1 MPADR
6 LDFVADRTDRPEAFE
21 PGLPTVAD
29 ALEVASLQAGI
40 PEVLAGSV
48 DVPVRWVHVSDSER
62 VAALLDGGELL
73 LTTGAGWPGGADAL
87 IRLADELADAGLA
100 GIVLELGTRF
110 AVVPPA
116 LVAACRTR
124 DLALVTLDREVKF
137 VTVTEEVHRRIIA
150 GQVEALQER
159 QRLHELF
166 TGLSLRGAPVEIVVR
181 ETARALGAPV
191 VLEDLAHE
199 VVFADAADRLEAEV
213 LASWIS
219 RSRRL
224 DPEWT
229 RVPVAARGTRWGELV
244 ALPGPPHPAGRATVL
259 EQAAT
264 ALALSRLADGEGAWS
279 RLRAEGLI
287 AAVLGERYTTV
298 ADIEAR
304 LEASGFPLRGR
315 ALHVAVVRRETTTAA
330 RDDRHTMGRSAHGS
344 DVNPRRSAPSVQ
356 IVTDPLGRSADPTG
370 RSADPT
376 GRTALPGGRGA
387 DPTGRGAVPGGRG
400 TVPTVRTADP
410 AGRAGGGDVRTLSA
424 DIGEERIL
432 LVSLAAGS
440 RIPES
445 LLAELGSGAVGD
457 PCAST
462 GELLAAIP
470 VVRRLAGQAAPGEL
484 LRVADRPLAR
494 LAAELSGDH
503 RLQEHSA
510 RLLGPLI
517 RHDDATDGDLLRV
530 LRAIVAHPG
539 NRTAA
544 AAASHLSR
552 SVFYQRL
559 TLIADLL
566 GADLDDGETLSAL
579 HLALLAHGR

>member
-1 MPADR
+1 MAADR
-6 LDFVADRTDRPEAFE
+6 LDFIADRTDRPDRFATDRD
-21 PGLPTVAD
+21 PALPTVAD

-48 DVPVRWVHVSDSER
+48 DAPVRWVHVSDSER

-73 LTTGAGWPGGADAL
+73 LTTGAGWPGAADAL
-87 IRLADELADAGLA
+87 ARLVDELADAGLA
-100 GIVLELGTRF
+100 GVVLELGTRF
-110 AVVPPA
+110 AVVPPP
-116 LVAACRTR
+116 LVAACRAR

-137 VTVTEEVHRRIIA
+137 VAVTEEVHRRIIA

-166 TGLSLRGAPVEIVVR
+166 TGLSLRGAPVEVVVR
-181 ETARALGAPV
+181 ETARALRAPV

-199 VVFADAADRLEAEV
+199 VVVADPFDLAEAEV
-213 LASWIS
+213 LAGWAG

-224 DPEWT
+224 PPEWT
-229 RVPVAARGTRWGELV
+229 RVPVAARGTRWGELI
-244 ALPGPPHPAGRATVL
+244 ALPGPPHPAGPATVL

-264 ALALSRLADGEGAWS
+264 ALALSRLADGEGAWA

-287 AAVLGERYTTV
+287 AALLGERYVTV
-298 ADIEAR
+298 ADVEAR
-304 LEASGFPLRGR
+304 LEASGFPVHGR
-315 ALHVAVVRRETTTAA
+315 ALHVAVSASAPAPA
-330 RDDRHTMGRSAHGS
+330 RDDLHTTRRSAHGS
-344 DVNPRRSAPSVQ
+344 GQIVRDSSQAVQ
-356 IVTDPLGRSADPTG
+356 IVADPNTPSTG
-370 RSADPT
+370 EA
-376 GRTALPGGRGA
+376 
-387 DPTGRGAVPGGRG
+387 
-400 TVPTVRTADP
+400 
-410 AGRAGGGDVRTLSA
+410 RTLTAEVGS
-424 DIGEERIL
+424 ERIL
-432 LVSLAAGS
+432 LLSLPAGS
-440 RIPES
+440 RLPEPF
-445 LLAELGSGAVGD
+445 LDMIGSGAVSD
-457 PCAST
+457 PAAT
-462 GELLAAIP
+462 TEELLAAIP
-470 VVRRLAGQAAPGEL
+470 VVRRLARQAAPGSV

-510 RLLGPLI
+510 RLLAPLI

-530 LRAIVAHPG
+530 LRAVVAHPG

-544 AAASHLSR
+544 ASASHLSR

>member
-6 LDFVADRTDRPEAFE
+6 LDFAADRTDRPDAQQDAPAPSPSERSE
-21 PGLPTVAD
+21 SRGDPGLPTVAD

-40 PEVLAGSV
+40 PELLAGSV
-48 DVPVRWVHVSDSER
+48 EVPVRWVHVSDSER

-73 LTTGAGWPGGADAL
+73 LTTGAGWPGDAAAL
-87 IRLADELADAGLA
+87 GRLVDELSDAGLA

-116 LVAACRTR
+116 LVAACRVR

-137 VTVTEEVHRRIIA
+137 VAVTEEVHRRIIA

-181 ETARALGAPV
+181 ETARALRAPV

-199 VVFADAADRLEAEV
+199 VVVADSFDLAEAEL
-213 LASWIS
+213 LAGWAG

-224 DPEWT
+224 PPEWT
-229 RVPVAARGTRWGELV
+229 RVPVAARGTRWGELI
-244 ALPGPPHPAGRATVL
+244 ALPGPAHPAGPATVL

-264 ALALSRLADGEGAWS
+264 ALALSRLADGEDAWA

-287 AAVLGERYTTV
+287 AALLSERYVTV

-304 LEASGFPLRGR
+304 LESSGFPVRGR
-315 ALHVAVVRRETTTAA
+315 TLYVAASTAA
-330 RDDRHTMGRSAHGS
+330 GTGAPGSA
-344 DVNPRRSAPSVQ
+344 
-356 IVTDPLGRSADPTG
+356 
-370 RSADPT
+370 
-376 GRTALPGGRGA
+376 
-387 DPTGRGAVPGGRG
+387 
-400 TVPTVRTADP
+400 
-410 AGRAGGGDVRTLSA
+410 GDARVLSA
-424 DIGEERIL
+424 IVGAERIL
-432 LVSLAAGS
+432 LLSLQAGS
-440 RIPES
+440 RVPES
-445 LLAELGSGAVGD
+445 VLDSIGSGAVSD
-457 PCAST
+457 PASSAAA
-462 GELLAAIP
+462 LLAAIP
-470 VVRRLAGQAAPGEL
+470 VVRRLARQAEPGAV
-484 LRVADRPLAR
+484 LRVAERPLAR

-510 RLLGPLI
+510 RLLAPLI
-517 RHDDATDGDLLRV
+517 RHDDATQGDLLRV
-530 LRAIVAHPG
+530 LRAVVAHPG

>member
-1 MPADR
+1 VAADR
-6 LDFVADRTDRPEAFE
+6 LDFTAGRTDRPDRHPRDGSARR
-21 PGLPTVAD
+21 PPSPAQDPTKGDPALPTVAD

-40 PEVLAGSV
+40 PDVLTGSV

-73 LTTGAGWPGGADAL
+73 LTTGAGWPGAADAL
-87 IRLADELADAGLA
+87 ARLVDELADAGLA

-110 AVVPPA
+110 AVVPPP
-116 LVAACRTR
+116 LVAACRAR

-137 VTVTEEVHRRIIA
+137 VAVTEEVHRRIIA

-166 TGLSLRGAPVEIVVR
+166 TGLSLRGAPVEVVVR
-181 ETARALGAPV
+181 ETARALRAPV

-199 VVFADAADRLEAEV
+199 VVVADPFDLAEAEV
-213 LASWIS
+213 LAGWAG

-224 DPEWT
+224 PPEWT
-229 RVPVAARGTRWGELV
+229 RVPVAARGTRWGELI
-244 ALPGPPHPAGRATVL
+244 ALPGPPHPAGPATVL

-264 ALALSRLADGEGAWS
+264 ALALSRLADGEGAWA

-287 AAVLGERYTTV
+287 AALLGERYVTV
-298 ADIEAR
+298 ADVEAR
-304 LEASGFPLRGR
+304 LEASGFPVQGR
-315 ALHVAVVRRETTTAA
+315 ALHVAVSAVTAPLRSA
-330 RDDRHTMGRSAHGS
+330 RDDLHTTRRSAHGS
-344 DVNPRRSAPSVQ
+344 GQIVRDSSQAVQIVADPSAPS
-356 IVTDPLGRSADPTG
+356 TG
-370 RSADPT
+370 EA
-376 GRTALPGGRGA
+376 
-387 DPTGRGAVPGGRG
+387 
-400 TVPTVRTADP
+400 
-410 AGRAGGGDVRTLSA
+410 RTLTAEVGS
-424 DIGEERIL
+424 ERIL
-432 LVSLAAGS
+432 LLSLPAGS
-440 RIPES
+440 RLPEPF
-445 LLAELGSGAVGD
+445 LDTVGSGAVSD
-457 PCAST
+457 PAAT
-462 GELLAAIP
+462 TAELLAAIP
-470 VVRRLAGQAAPGEL
+470 VVRRLARQAAPGSV

-503 RLQEHSA
+503 RLQEHST
-510 RLLGPLI
+510 RLLAPLI

-530 LRAIVAHPG
+530 LRAVVAHPG

-544 AAASHLSR
+544 ASASHLSR

-559 TLIADLL
+559 ALIADLL

>member
-6 LDFVADRTDRPEAFE
+6 LDFAPDRTDRPDGVTRSLSARSETKGE

-73 LTTGAGWPGGADAL
+73 LTTGAGWPGAAEAL
-87 IRLADELADAGLA
+87 TRLVDELADAGLA

-116 LVAACRTR
+116 LVAACRGR
-124 DLALVTLDREVKF
+124 DLALVALDREVKF

-166 TGLSLRGAPVEIVVR
+166 TGLSLRGAPVEIVVH

-199 VVFADAADRLEAEV
+199 VVFADTADRTEAEV
-213 LASWIS
+213 LAGWTP

-244 ALPGPPHPAGRATVL
+244 ALPGMPHPAGRATVL

-279 RLRAEGLI
+279 RLRAEGLV
-287 AAVLGERYTTV
+287 AVVLGDRYTTV

-315 ALHVAVVRRETTTAA
+315 ALHVAVGSRETAA
-330 RDDRHTMGRSAHGS
+330 PAREDRHTG
-344 DVNPRRSAPSVQ
+344 RRSAQGFGGNARRSPQAVQ
-356 IVTDPLGRSADPTG
+356 TDPAGRSAD
-370 RSADPT
+370 
-376 GRTALPGGRGA
+376 
-387 DPTGRGAVPGGRG
+387 
-400 TVPTVRTADP
+400 
-410 AGRAGGGDVRTLSA
+410 GDVRTLSA
-424 DIGEERIL
+424 DVGEERIL
-432 LVSLAAGS
+432 LVSLPTGS
-440 RIPES
+440 RIPEA
-445 LLAELGSGAVGD
+445 LLTELGSGAVSD

-462 GELLAAIP
+462 GEMLTTIP
-470 VVRRLAGQAAPGEL
+470 VVRRLARQAAPGEL
-484 LRVADRPLAR
+484 LRAADRPLAR

-510 RLLGPLI
+510 RLLAPLI
-517 RHDDATDGDLLRV
+517 RHDDTTDGDLLRV

>member
-87 IRLADELADAGLA
+87 TRLADELADAGLA

-116 LVAACRTR
+116 LVAACRAR

-199 VVFADAADRLEAEV
+199 VVFADTAHRPEAEV
-213 LASWIS
+213 LASWTS

-315 ALHVAVVRRETTTAA
+315 ALHVAVGRRETTTAT

-344 DVNPRRSAPSVQ
+344 GENPRRSAQAVQ
-356 IVTDPLGRSADPTG
+356 IVTDPLGRSADP
-370 RSADPT
+370 
-376 GRTALPGGRGA
+376 GGRGTIPA
-387 DPTGRGAVPGGRG
+387 GRGAV
-400 TVPTVRTADP
+400 P

-432 LVSLAAGS
+432 LVSLPAGS

-470 VVRRLAGQAAPGEL
+470 VVRRLARQAAPGEL

-510 RLLGPLI
+510 RLLAPLI

>member
-6 LDFVADRTDRPEAFE
+6 LNFAADRTDRPDRLPSDRD

-29 ALEVASLQAGI
+29 ALDVASLQAGI

-48 DVPVRWVHVSDSER
+48 DVPVRWVHVSDSDR

-73 LTTGAGWPGGADAL
+73 LTTGAGWPGAADAL
-87 IRLADELADAGLA
+87 ARLVDELADAGLA

-110 AVVPPA
+110 AVVPPP
-116 LVAACRTR
+116 LVAACRAR

-137 VTVTEEVHRRIIA
+137 VAVTEEVHRRIIA

-166 TGLSLRGAPVEIVVR
+166 TGLSLRGAPVEVVVR
-181 ETARALGAPV
+181 ETARALRAPV

-199 VVFADAADRLEAEV
+199 VVVADPFDLAEAEV
-213 LASWIS
+213 LDGWTG

-224 DPEWT
+224 PQEWT
-229 RVPVAARGTRWGELV
+229 RVPVAARGTRWGELI
-244 ALPGPPHPAGRATVL
+244 ALPGPPHPAGPATVL

-264 ALALSRLADGEGAWS
+264 ALALSRLADGEGAWA

-287 AAVLGERYTTV
+287 GALLGERYVTV

-304 LEASGFPLRGR
+304 LESSGFPVRGR
-315 ALHVAVVRRETTTAA
+315 ALYAVVSIAGGATARSG
-330 RDDRHTMGRSAHGS
+330 RDDPHRSRRSAH
-344 DVNPRRSAPSVQ
+344 DSAENLRASSQAVQ
-356 IVTDPLGRSADPTG
+356 IVAESQAQ
-370 RSADPT
+370 
-376 GRTALPGGRGA
+376 
-387 DPTGRGAVPGGRG
+387 
-400 TVPTVRTADP
+400 ADP
-410 AGRAGGGDVRTLSA
+410 ATRADVRTLTA
-424 DIGEERIL
+424 DVGSERIL
-432 LVSLAAGS
+432 LVSLPAGA
-440 RIPES
+440 RLPDPVI
-445 LLAELGSGAVGD
+445 AELESGAVGD
-457 PCAST
+457 PAAT
-462 GELLAAIP
+462 TAELLAAIP
-470 VVRRLAGQAAPGEL
+470 VVRRLARQAAPGSV

-510 RLLGPLI
+510 RLLAPLI

-530 LRAIVAHPG
+530 LRAVVAHPG

-544 AAASHLSR
+544 ANASHLSR

-559 TLIADLL
+559 GLIADLL
-566 GADLDDGETLSAL
+566 GADLEDGETLSAL

>member
-87 IRLADELADAGLA
+87 TRLADELADAGLA

-116 LVAACRTR
+116 LVAACRAR
-124 DLALVTLDREVKF
+124 ELALVTLDREVKF

-199 VVFADAADRLEAEV
+199 LVFADTAHRPEAEV
-213 LASWIS
+213 LASWTS

-315 ALHVAVVRRETTTAA
+315 ALHVAVGRRETTTAT
-330 RDDRHTMGRSAHGS
+330 RDDRHTMRRSAHGS
-344 DVNPRRSAPSVQ
+344 GENPRRSAQAVQ

-370 RSADPT
+370 RGADPT
-376 GRTALPGGRGA
+376 GRTAVPGGRGA
-387 DPTGRGAVPGGRG
+387 LPAGRGAVPAS
-400 TVPTVRTADP
+400 RT
-410 AGRAGGGDVRTLSA
+410 GGGDVRTLSA

-432 LVSLAAGS
+432 LVSLPAGS

-470 VVRRLAGQAAPGEL
+470 VVRRLARQAAPGEL

-510 RLLGPLI
+510 RLLAPLI

-559 TLIADLL
+559 DLIADLL

>member
-6 LDFVADRTDRPEAFE
+6 LDFTADRTDRPDGTD

-29 ALEVASLQAGI
+29 VLEVASLQAAI
-40 PEVLAGSV
+40 PEVLAGSL
-48 DVPVRWVHVSDSER
+48 DAPVRWVHVSDSDR

-73 LTTGAGWPGGADAL
+73 LTTGAGWPGDAAAL
-87 IRLADELADAGLA
+87 GRLVDELVDAGLA
-100 GIVLELGTRF
+100 GVVLELGTRF
-110 AVVPPA
+110 TVVPPA

-137 VTVTEEVHRRIIA
+137 VTVTEQVHRRIIA

-166 TGLSLRGAPVEIVVR
+166 TALSLRGAPVEVVVR
-181 ETARALGAPV
+181 ETARALHAPV

-199 VVFADAADRLEAEV
+199 VVVADTAGHTEAEV
-213 LASWIS
+213 LAGWAG

-224 DPEWT
+224 PPEWT

-244 ALPGPPHPAGRATVL
+244 ALPGPPHPAGPATVL

-264 ALALSRLADGEGAWS
+264 ALALSRLADGQGAWT

-287 AAVLGERYTTV
+287 TAMLGERYTTV

-304 LEASGFPLRGR
+304 LEASGFPVHGR
-315 ALHVAVVRRETTTAA
+315 TLFVAVGAAPVATALAASPSRHDLHKVR
-330 RDDRHTMGRSAHGS
+330 RSAHGS
-344 DVNPRRSAPSVQ
+344 APDVREASQAVQ
-356 IVTDPLGRSADPTG
+356 IVAGSRGGSGPAVGTGPAAATSTSTSTTTSTTVGTAVGTATSTTVGTAADA
-370 RSADPT
+370 R
-376 GRTALPGGRGA
+376 L
-387 DPTGRGAVPGGRG
+387 
-400 TVPTVRTADP
+400 
-410 AGRAGGGDVRTLSA
+410 LSA
-424 DIGEERIL
+424 VVDGERIL
-432 LVSLAAGS
+432 LVSLPAGS
-440 RIPES
+440 RLPEP
-445 LLAELGSGAVGD
+445 LLAELGSGALSD
-457 PCAST
+457 PASST

-470 VVRRLAGQAAPGEL
+470 VVRRIARRAEPGVV
-484 LRVADRPLAR
+484 LRVSERPLAR

-510 RLLGPLI
+510 RLLAPLI
-517 RHDDATDGDLLRV
+517 RHDDTNDGDLLRV
-530 LRAIVAHPG
+530 LRAVVAHPG

-544 AAASHLSR
+544 AGASHLSR

-566 GADLDDGETLSAL
+566 DADLDDGET
-579 HLALLAHGR
+579 

>member
-1 MPADR
+1 M
-6 LDFVADRTDRPEAFE
+6 DFATDRTDRPDLSQSKGD

-29 ALEVASLQAGI
+29 ALRVASLQSGI

-73 LTTGAGWPGGADAL
+73 LTTGAGWPGAADAL
-87 IRLADELADAGLA
+87 ARLVDELADAGLA
-100 GIVLELGTRF
+100 GVVLELGTRF

-116 LVAACRTR
+116 LVAACRAR

-137 VTVTEEVHRRIIA
+137 VAVTEEVHRRIIA

-166 TGLSLRGAPVEIVVR
+166 TGLSLRGAPVEVVVR
-181 ETARALGAPV
+181 ETARALRAPV

-199 VVFADAADRLEAEV
+199 VVVADPFDAAEADV
-213 LASWIS
+213 LAGWAG

-224 DPEWT
+224 PPEWT
-229 RVPVAARGTRWGELV
+229 RVPVAARGTQWGELV
-244 ALPGPPHPAGRATVL
+244 ALPGPAHPAGPATVL

-264 ALALSRLADGEGAWS
+264 ALALSRLADGEGAWA

-287 AAVLGERYTTV
+287 AALLGERYVTI

-304 LEASGFPLRGR
+304 LEASGFPVHGR
-315 ALHVAVVRRETTTAA
+315 SLFVAVSMMGASPRSG
-330 RDDRHTMGRSAHGS
+330 RDKW
-344 DVNPRRSAPSVQ
+344 
-356 IVTDPLGRSADPTG
+356 TDAKG
-370 RSADPT
+370 
-376 GRTALPGGRGA
+376 
-387 DPTGRGAVPGGRG
+387 
-400 TVPTVRTADP
+400 TAD
-410 AGRAGGGDVRTLSA
+410 ARTLTA
-424 DIGEERIL
+424 DVGSERIL
-432 LVSLAAGS
+432 LVSLPSGT
-440 RIPES
+440 RLPDP
-445 LLAELGSGAVGD
+445 LVAELGSGAVSD
-457 PCAST
+457 PAAT
-462 GELLAAIP
+462 TAELLAAIP
-470 VVRRLAGQAAPGEL
+470 VVRRLAGQAGPGEL

-510 RLLGPLI
+510 RLLAPLI

-530 LRAIVAHPG
+530 LRAVVAHPG

-544 AAASHLSR
+544 ASASHLSR

-559 TLIADLL
+559 ALIADLL

>member
-6 LDFVADRTDRPEAFE
+6 LDFASDRTDRPGRSLSDASTRSHSLSPGLRETKGD
-21 PGLPTVAD
+21 PGLPSVAD

-48 DVPVRWVHVSDSER
+48 DAPVRWVHVSDSDR

-73 LTTGAGWPGGADAL
+73 LTTGAGWPGAADAL
-87 IRLADELADAGLA
+87 ARLVDELADAGLA
-100 GIVLELGTRF
+100 GVVLELGTRF
-110 AVVPPA
+110 AVVPPP
-116 LVAACRTR
+116 LVAACRAR

-137 VTVTEEVHRRIIA
+137 VTVTEQVHRRIIA

-166 TGLSLRGAPVEIVVR
+166 TGLSLRGAPVEVLVR
-181 ETARALGAPV
+181 ETARALRAPV

-199 VVFADAADRLEAEV
+199 VVVADPFDLAEAEV
-213 LASWIS
+213 LAGWAG

-224 DPEWT
+224 PPEWT

-244 ALPGPPHPAGRATVL
+244 ALPGPPHPAGPATVL

-264 ALALSRLADGEGAWS
+264 ALALSRLADGEGAWA

-287 AAVLGERYTTV
+287 AALLGERYATV
-298 ADIEAR
+298 ADVEAR
-304 LEASGFPLRGR
+304 LEASGFPVRGR
-315 ALHVAVVRRETTTAA
+315 TLYAVV
-330 RDDRHTMGRSAHGS
+330 GNSADSGS
-344 DVNPRRSAPSVQ
+344 DPAPGRARRPSSRRSAP
-356 IVTDPLGRSADPTG
+356 RSGIDSNPIPVRPFSTPERRFDSLAFAQHGSPRDE
-370 RSADPT
+370 
-376 GRTALPGGRGA
+376 GRG
-387 DPTGRGAVPGGRG
+387 DL
-400 TVPTVRTADP
+400 
-410 AGRAGGGDVRTLSA
+410 RTLTA
-424 DIGEERIL
+424 GIGSERIL
-432 LVSLAAGS
+432 LASLPAGT
-440 RIPES
+440 RLPDP
-445 LLAELGSGAVGD
+445 LVAELDSGAVSD
-457 PCAST
+457 PAT
-462 GELLAAIP
+462 TTAELLAAIP
-470 VVRRLAGQAAPGEL
+470 VVRRLARQAAPGSV

-510 RLLGPLI
+510 RLLAPLI
-517 RHDDATDGDLLRV
+517 RRDDATGGDLLRV
-530 LRAIVAHPG
+530 LRAVVAHPG

-544 AAASHLSR
+544 ASASHLSR

-559 TLIADLL
+559 ALIADLL

-579 HLALLAHGR
+579 HLALLAQGR

>member
-87 IRLADELADAGLA
+87 TRLADELADAGLA

-116 LVAACRTR
+116 LVAACRAR
-124 DLALVTLDREVKF
+124 ELALVTLDREVKF

-199 VVFADAADRLEAEV
+199 VVFADAADRTEAEV
-213 LASWIS
+213 LASWTS

-315 ALHVAVVRRETTTAA
+315 ALHVAVGRRETTTAT
-330 RDDRHTMGRSAHGS
+330 RDDRHTMGRSAHGFGENAGGS
-344 DVNPRRSAPSVQ
+344 SQAVQ
-356 IVTDPLGRSADPTG
+356 IVTDPLGRGADPTG
-370 RSADPT
+370 RGT
-376 GRTALPGGRGA
+376 VPG
-387 DPTGRGAVPGGRG
+387 GRGAVPGGRG
-400 TVPTVRTADP
+400 TIPAGRGAVP

-432 LVSLAAGS
+432 LVSLPAGS

-470 VVRRLAGQAAPGEL
+470 VVRRLARQAAPGEL

-510 RLLGPLI
+510 RLLAPLI

-579 HLALLAHGR
+579 HLALLARGR

>member
-1 MPADR
+1 VAADR
-6 LDFVADRTDRPEAFE
+6 LDFIADRTDRPDRFATDRD
-21 PGLPTVAD
+21 PALPTVAD

-40 PEVLAGSV
+40 PEVLAGSL

-73 LTTGAGWPGGADAL
+73 LTTGAGWPGAADAL
-87 IRLADELADAGLA
+87 ARLVDELADAGLA
-100 GIVLELGTRF
+100 GVVLELGTRF
-110 AVVPPA
+110 AVVPPP
-116 LVAACRTR
+116 LVAACRAR

-137 VTVTEEVHRRIIA
+137 VAVTEEVHRRIIA

-166 TGLSLRGAPVEIVVR
+166 TGLSLRGAPVEVVVR
-181 ETARALGAPV
+181 ETARALRAPV

-199 VVFADAADRLEAEV
+199 VVVADPFDLAEAEV
-213 LASWIS
+213 LAGWAG

-224 DPEWT
+224 PPEWT
-229 RVPVAARGTRWGELV
+229 RVPVAARGTRWGELI
-244 ALPGPPHPAGRATVL
+244 ALPGPPHPAGPATVL

-264 ALALSRLADGEGAWS
+264 ALALSRLADGEGAWA

-287 AAVLGERYTTV
+287 AALLGERYVTV
-298 ADIEAR
+298 ADVEAR
-304 LEASGFPLRGR
+304 LEASGFPVHGR
-315 ALHVAVVRRETTTAA
+315 ALHVAVSASAPAPAPAPA
-330 RDDRHTMGRSAHGS
+330 RDDLHTTRRSAHGS
-344 DVNPRRSAPSVQ
+344 GQIVRDSSQAVQ
-356 IVTDPLGRSADPTG
+356 IVADPNTPSTG
-370 RSADPT
+370 EA
-376 GRTALPGGRGA
+376 
-387 DPTGRGAVPGGRG
+387 
-400 TVPTVRTADP
+400 
-410 AGRAGGGDVRTLSA
+410 RTLTAEVGS
-424 DIGEERIL
+424 ERIL
-432 LVSLAAGS
+432 LLSLPAGS
-440 RIPES
+440 RLPEPF
-445 LLAELGSGAVGD
+445 LDMIGSGAVSD
-457 PCAST
+457 PAAT
-462 GELLAAIP
+462 TEELLAAIP
-470 VVRRLAGQAAPGEL
+470 VVRRLARQAAPGSV

-510 RLLGPLI
+510 RLLAPLI

-530 LRAIVAHPG
+530 LRAVVAHPG

-544 AAASHLSR
+544 ASASHLSR

>member
-6 LDFVADRTDRPEAFE
+6 LDFATDRTDRPDRFSTDRD

-40 PEVLAGSV
+40 PELLAGSV
-48 DVPVRWVHVSDSER
+48 DVPVRWVHVSDSDR

-73 LTTGAGWPGGADAL
+73 LTTGAGWPGAAESL
-87 IRLADELADAGLA
+87 ARLVDELADAGLA

-110 AVVPPA
+110 AVVPPP
-116 LVAACRTR
+116 LVAACRAR
-124 DLALVTLDREVKF
+124 NLALVSLEREVKF
-137 VTVTEEVHRRIIA
+137 VAVTEEVHRRIIA

-166 TGLSLRGAPVEIVVR
+166 TGLSLRGAPVEVVVR
-181 ETARALGAPV
+181 ETARALRAPV

-199 VVFADAADRLEAEV
+199 VVVADPFDLAEAEV
-213 LASWIS
+213 LAGWTG

-224 DPEWT
+224 PPEWT
-229 RVPVAARGTRWGELV
+229 RVPVAARGTQWGELV
-244 ALPGPPHPAGRATVL
+244 ALPGPPHPAGPATVL

-264 ALALSRLADGEGAWS
+264 ALALSRLADGEGAWA

-287 AAVLGERYTTV
+287 AALLGERYVSV

-304 LEASGFPLRGR
+304 LEASGFPLLGR
-315 ALHVAVVRRETTTAA
+315 TLYVAVSAAGGDGQPGAA
-330 RDDRHTMGRSAHGS
+330 RARTGAPGSAVRDDPHTMRRSAHGS
-344 DVNPRRSAPSVQ
+344 GENARGSSQAVQ
-356 IVTDPLGRSADPTG
+356 IVTDPTR
-370 RSADPT
+370 
-376 GRTALPGGRGA
+376 PGS
-387 DPTGRGAVPGGRG
+387 
-400 TVPTVRTADP
+400 
-410 AGRAGGGDVRTLSA
+410 GDARTLSA
-424 DIGEERIL
+424 DVGAERIL
-432 LVSLAAGS
+432 LVSLTGT
-440 RIPES
+440 RLPDP
-445 LLAELGSGAVGD
+445 LLDDLGTGAISD
-457 PCAST
+457 PASTT

-470 VVRRLAGQAAPGEL
+470 VVRRLARQAEPGAV

-510 RLLGPLI
+510 RLLAPLI

-530 LRAIVAHPG
+530 LRAVVTHPG

-544 AAASHLSR
+544 ASASHLSR

-579 HLALLAHGR
+579 HLALLAQGR

>member
-87 IRLADELADAGLA
+87 TRLADELADAGLA

-116 LVAACRTR
+116 LVAACRAR

-199 VVFADAADRLEAEV
+199 VVFADTAHRPEAEV
-213 LASWIS
+213 LASWTS

-315 ALHVAVVRRETTTAA
+315 ALHVAVGRRETTTAT
-330 RDDRHTMGRSAHGS
+330 RDDRHTMGRSAHGFGENAGGS
-344 DVNPRRSAPSVQ
+344 SQAVQ
-356 IVTDPLGRSADPTG
+356 IVTDPLGRGADPTG
-370 RSADPT
+370 RGT
-376 GRTALPGGRGA
+376 VPG
-387 DPTGRGAVPGGRG
+387 GRGAVPGGRG
-400 TVPTVRTADP
+400 TIPAGRGAVP
-410 AGRAGGGDVRTLSA
+410 AGRAGGDDVRTLSA

-470 VVRRLAGQAAPGEL
+470 VVRRLARQAAPGEL

-510 RLLGPLI
+510 RLLAPLI

>member
-6 LDFVADRTDRPEAFE
+6 LDFVTDRTDRPEAFE

-87 IRLADELADAGLA
+87 TRLADELADAGLA

-116 LVAACRTR
+116 LVAACRAR
-124 DLALVTLDREVKF
+124 ELALVTLDREVKF

-199 VVFADAADRLEAEV
+199 LVFADTAHRPEAEV
-213 LASWIS
+213 LASWTS

-315 ALHVAVVRRETTTAA
+315 ALHVAVGRRETTTAT

-344 DVNPRRSAPSVQ
+344 GENPRRSAQAVQ
-356 IVTDPLGRSADPTG
+356 IVTDPLGRSADP
-370 RSADPT
+370 
-376 GRTALPGGRGA
+376 GGRGTIPA
-387 DPTGRGAVPGGRG
+387 GRGAV
-400 TVPTVRTADP
+400 P

-432 LVSLAAGS
+432 LVSLPAGS

-470 VVRRLAGQAAPGEL
+470 VVRRLARQAAPGEL

-510 RLLGPLI
+510 RLLAPLI

>member
-6 LDFVADRTDRPEAFE
+6 LDFVTDRTDRPEAFE

-87 IRLADELADAGLA
+87 TRLADELADAGLA

-116 LVAACRTR
+116 LVAACRAR
-124 DLALVTLDREVKF
+124 ELALVTLDREVKF

-199 VVFADAADRLEAEV
+199 LVFADTAHRPEAEV
-213 LASWIS
+213 LASWTS

-315 ALHVAVVRRETTTAA
+315 ALHVAVGRRETTTAT
-330 RDDRHTMGRSAHGS
+330 RDDRHTMRRSAHGS
-344 DVNPRRSAPSVQ
+344 GENPRRSAQAVQ

-370 RSADPT
+370 RGT
-376 GRTALPGGRGA
+376 IPGGRG
-387 DPTGRGAVPGGRG
+387 
-400 TVPTVRTADP
+400 ADP
-410 AGRAGGGDVRTLSA
+410 AGRAGGDDVRTLSA

-432 LVSLAAGS
+432 LVSLPAGS

-445 LLAELGSGAVGD
+445 LLAELGSGAAGD

-510 RLLGPLI
+510 RLLAPLI

-559 TLIADLL
+559 DLIADLL

>member
-6 LDFVADRTDRPEAFE
+6 LDFRADRTDRPNASSPGRAPEQAKGD

-48 DVPVRWVHVSDSER
+48 EVPVRWVHVSDSER

-73 LTTGAGWPGGADAL
+73 LTTGAGWPGAAAAL
-87 IRLADELADAGLA
+87 ARLVDELADAGLA

-110 AVVPPA
+110 AVVPPP
-116 LVAACRTR
+116 LVAACRAR

-137 VTVTEEVHRRIIA
+137 VAVTEEVHRRIIA

-166 TGLSLRGAPVEIVVR
+166 TGLSLRGAPVEVVVR
-181 ETARALGAPV
+181 ETARALRAPV

-199 VVFADAADRLEAEV
+199 VVVADPFDLAEAEV
-213 LASWIS
+213 LDGWSG

-224 DPEWT
+224 PPEWT
-229 RVPVAARGTRWGELV
+229 RVPVAARGTRWGELI
-244 ALPGPPHPAGRATVL
+244 ALPGPPHPAGPATVL

-264 ALALSRLADGEGAWS
+264 ALALSRLADGEGAWA

-287 AAVLGERYTTV
+287 AALLGERYVTV
-298 ADIEAR
+298 ADVEAR
-304 LEASGFPLRGR
+304 LESSGFPVRGR
-315 ALHVAVVRRETTTAA
+315 ALYVAVSTAGA
-330 RDDRHTMGRSAHGS
+330 SG
-344 DVNPRRSAPSVQ
+344 PRA
-356 IVTDPLGRSADPTG
+356 ADAN
-370 RSADPT
+370 AD
-376 GRTALPGGRGA
+376 GRTVA
-387 DPTGRGAVPGGRG
+387 
-400 TVPTVRTADP
+400 
-410 AGRAGGGDVRTLSA
+410 DVRTLTAEVGS
-424 DIGEERIL
+424 ERIL
-432 LVSLAAGS
+432 LVSLPAGA
-440 RIPES
+440 RLPDP
-445 LLAELGSGAVGD
+445 LVAELDPGAVSD
-457 PCAST
+457 PAAT
-462 GELLAAIP
+462 TAELLAAIP
-470 VVRRLAGQAAPGEL
+470 VVRRLARQAAPGSV

-510 RLLGPLI
+510 RLLAPLI

-530 LRAIVAHPG
+530 LRAVVAHPG

-544 AAASHLSR
+544 ATASHLSR

-559 TLIADLL
+559 ALIADLL
-566 GADLDDGETLSAL
+566 AADLDDGETLSAL

>member
-6 LDFVADRTDRPEAFE
+6 LDFVTDRTDRPEAFE

-87 IRLADELADAGLA
+87 TRLADELADAGLA

-116 LVAACRTR
+116 LVAACRAR
-124 DLALVTLDREVKF
+124 ELALVTLDREVKF

-199 VVFADAADRLEAEV
+199 LVFADTAHRPEAEV
-213 LASWIS
+213 LASWTS

-315 ALHVAVVRRETTTAA
+315 ALHVAVGRRETTTAT

-344 DVNPRRSAPSVQ
+344 GENPRRSAQAVQ
-356 IVTDPLGRSADPTG
+356 IVTDPLGRSADP
-370 RSADPT
+370 
-376 GRTALPGGRGA
+376 GGRGTIPA
-387 DPTGRGAVPGGRG
+387 GRGAV
-400 TVPTVRTADP
+400 P

-432 LVSLAAGS
+432 LVSLPAGS

-470 VVRRLAGQAAPGEL
+470 VVRRLARQAAPGEL

-510 RLLGPLI
+510 RLLAPLI

-559 TLIADLL
+559 DLIADLL

>member
-1 MPADR
+1 M
-6 LDFVADRTDRPEAFE
+6 
-21 PGLPTVAD
+21 PTVAD
-29 ALEVASLQAGI
+29 ALQVASLQAGI

-48 DVPVRWVHVSDSER
+48 EVPVRWVHVSDSER

-73 LTTGAGWPGGADAL
+73 LTTGAGWPGAADAL
-87 IRLADELADAGLA
+87 TRLVDELADAGLA

-110 AVVPPA
+110 TVAPPA
-116 LVAACRTR
+116 LVAACRAR

-166 TGLSLRGAPVEIVVR
+166 TGLSLRGAPVEVVVR
-181 ETARALGAPV
+181 ETARALRAPV

-199 VVFADAADRLEAEV
+199 VVVAAPFEDAEAEV
-213 LASWIS
+213 LSGWTG

-224 DPEWT
+224 PPEWT

-244 ALPGPPHPAGRATVL
+244 ALPGPPHPAGPATVL

-264 ALALSRLADGEGAWS
+264 ALALSRLADGEGAWA
-279 RLRAEGLI
+279 RLRAEGVI
-287 AAVLGERYTTV
+287 AALLGERYVTV
-298 ADIEAR
+298 ADVEAR
-304 LEASGFPLRGR
+304 LEASGFPVRGR
-315 ALHVAVVRRETTTAA
+315 ALFVAVGAGVSAGAGTGAGAGAGAGAGVRAGAGETAA
-330 RDDRHTMGRSAHGS
+330 ASEHAAPSRSARSGTGEGRDDA
-344 DVNPRRSAPSVQ
+344 
-356 IVTDPLGRSADPTG
+356 
-370 RSADPT
+370 
-376 GRTALPGGRGA
+376 
-387 DPTGRGAVPGGRG
+387 
-400 TVPTVRTADP
+400 
-410 AGRAGGGDVRTLSA
+410 RTLTA
-424 DIGEERIL
+424 EIGSERIL
-432 LVSLAAGS
+432 LVSLPAGM
-440 RIPES
+440 RLPDPLI
-445 LLAELGSGAVGD
+445 AELGSGAVSD
-457 PCAST
+457 PATTT

-470 VVRRLAGQAAPGEL
+470 VVRRLARQAGPREL

-510 RLLGPLI
+510 RLLAPLI

-530 LRAIVAHPG
+530 LRAVVAHPG

-544 AAASHLSR
+544 ASASHLSR

-559 TLIADLL
+559 ALIADLL
-566 GADLDDGETLSAL
+566 DADLDDGETLSAL
-579 HLALLAHGR
+579 HLALLAHRR